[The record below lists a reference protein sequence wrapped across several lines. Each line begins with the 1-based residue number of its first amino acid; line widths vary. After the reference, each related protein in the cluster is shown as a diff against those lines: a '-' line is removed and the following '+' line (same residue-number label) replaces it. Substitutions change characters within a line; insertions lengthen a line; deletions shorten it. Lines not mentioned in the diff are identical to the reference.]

1 MTYPPVKRVFA
12 AFEGRSCPVLSS
24 LPLYLATITAT
35 AAARPVGV
43 GRLPPPPHPHPTPF
57 LHPANVCPLWC
68 GFGPSRVRAK
78 PDSLRGRLWLVV
90 VDRPPF
96 CIERHTASAPTGPSW
111 AEVPVWRGDSPVSY
125 GLVAFPGC

>member
-43 GRLPPPPHPHPTPF
+43 GRLPPPPHPPTPTPPPSSTQCLPPVVRF
-57 LHPANVCPLWC
+57 WPQQGESKAGFVTWEALACGCRPAAVL
-68 GFGPSRVRAK
+68 
-78 PDSLRGRLWLVV
+78 
-90 VDRPPF
+90 
-96 CIERHTASAPTGPSW
+96 
-111 AEVPVWRGDSPVSY
+111 Y
-125 GLVAFPGC
+125 